1 MTVILESLH
10 IESVDLEG
18 QGLSHHEGKV
28 IFVEN
33 ALLGEQVD
41 VEITRS
47 KASYAKGRA
56 IAWHR
61 SSPQR
66 VLPGC
71 EFFGVCGGCAMQH
84 IEPAAQLAIK
94 QRVLEDNLW
103 HLARLKPEYVL
114 APLDGPAWGYRT
126 RARLTARWV
135 EKKGGMLVGFHE
147 RKSSYV
153 AVMNSCRV
161 LHPRLSELLMPM
173 RELLAELT
181 IAKRIPQLEV
191 ALGETA
197 VSDDISPSM
206 ARENSSIVWV
216 IRILEPL
223 TVRDEEKLRAFA
235 DRWHVQFW
243 LQPGGP
249 ATASPFYPTESR
261 LSYYLSEFS
270 LEMPFS
276 PVDFTQVNPAMNQ
289 VMVRRALGLLQAQA
303 TDRVADFFCGL
314 GNFTLPAARFAQKVV
329 GFEGSPSLTQRAMEN
344 ARLHQLDDRVTFL
357 NANLFDID
365 PQWLIAQGQFDRVL
379 LDPPREGALAL
390 CQAYRSIA
398 CELGRADFLPK
409 RIVYVSC
416 NPATLARDAA
426 ILVHEG
432 GWQLKASGVINMFVH
447 TAHVESITVFERPQ
461 SPDNKKSP

>member
-135 EKKGGMLVGFHE
+135 EKKAACWWAFTRE
-147 RKSSYV
+147 RV
-153 AVMNSCRV
+153 VM
-161 LHPRLSELLMPM
+161 
-173 RELLAELT
+173 
-181 IAKRIPQLEV
+181 
-191 ALGETA
+191 
-197 VSDDISPSM
+197 
-206 ARENSSIVWV
+206 
-216 IRILEPL
+216 
-223 TVRDEEKLRAFA
+223 
-235 DRWHVQFW
+235 
-243 LQPGGP
+243 
-249 ATASPFYPTESR
+249 SR
-261 LSYYLSEFS
+261 
-270 LEMPFS
+270 
-276 PVDFTQVNPAMNQ
+276 
-289 VMVRRALGLLQAQA
+289 
-303 TDRVADFFCGL
+303 
-314 GNFTLPAARFAQKVV
+314 
-329 GFEGSPSLTQRAMEN
+329 
-344 ARLHQLDDRVTFL
+344 
-357 NANLFDID
+357 
-365 PQWLIAQGQFDRVL
+365 
-379 LDPPREGALAL
+379 
-390 CQAYRSIA
+390 
-398 CELGRADFLPK
+398 
-409 RIVYVSC
+409 
-416 NPATLARDAA
+416 
-426 ILVHEG
+426 
-432 GWQLKASGVINMFVH
+432 
-447 TAHVESITVFERPQ
+447 
-461 SPDNKKSP
+461 